1 MSNISNENENVNNE
15 ELSYFSLN
23 KRVYFEYKKSVLLD
37 IMLYLSTQ
45 CTYKN
50 GLVGVYSEFSKTGLA
65 KEVDVKKQNITY
77 YLQDLEKKKSIK
89 IFSLVPLVL
98 QILEAPRMPQIS
110 DIKGLLHYVNTNPQ
124 DFQFHT
130 NLKRKEEFFKIF
142 EDHSK
147 EFKKEI
153 LQKATVPENK
163 DNTTTEEIEKAFYED
178 DNANIYKMFDFE
190 PPKKETP

>member
-98 QILEAPRMPQIS
+98 QILEAPRMPQIN
-110 DIKGLLHYVNTNPQ
+110 DIKGLLHYVNANPQ

-163 DNTTTEEIEKAFYED
+163 DTTTAEEIEKAFYED
-178 DNANIYKMFDFE
+178 DNTNIYKMFDFE